1 MYEQCCYNILRVVG
15 KAVEVSHK
23 SGGKSQE
30 QQGLCCMPLIKM
42 FQRHSSTLLWISL
55 LGSQAQQSWASVHSK
70 AISQIQ
76 VTLGKRCC

>member
-1 MYEQCCYNILRVVG
+1 MYEQCCCNILRVVG
-15 KAVEVSHK
+15 KAIEVSHK

-55 LGSQAQQSWASVHSK
+55 LRSPPQQSWALVHSK
-70 AISQIQ
+70 AISQMLSTI
-76 VTLGKRCC
+76 VK